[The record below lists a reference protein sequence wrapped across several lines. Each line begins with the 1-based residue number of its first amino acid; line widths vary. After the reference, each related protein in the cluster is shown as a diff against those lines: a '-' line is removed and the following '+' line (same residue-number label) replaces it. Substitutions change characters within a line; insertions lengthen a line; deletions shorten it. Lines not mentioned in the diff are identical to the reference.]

1 MINCQDVDRNNG
13 KVGNTNL
20 TVRLLVSCSGS
31 GTTKLLGLVSPR
43 VSDQQGP
50 IKLDEDVLDLL
61 LALLVNKLL
70 VVGDQGLGEG
80 LPDGVH
86 LGHVSAALHTD
97 ADVNVSKSTR
107 KLKDKI
113 VTKIQNRYLLIYTEL
128 QNSLPVLAKQK
139 HGLHQLE
146 LESLGLHLLQ
156 GAAIDLQET
165 LAPLAVGHG
174 GGGLLAAEHLD
185 RLDGLLLVSHRCF
198 CNKLKVNFKF
208 DNVRK

>member
-1 MINCQDVDRNNG
+1 MNCQDVDRNNG

-86 LGHVSAALHTD
+86 LGHVSATLHTD
-97 ADVNVSKSTR
+97 ADVNVSKPSNINKSDTGAETQACTR
-107 KLKDKI
+107 F
-113 VTKIQNRYLLIYTEL
+113 
-128 QNSLPVLAKQK
+128 
-139 HGLHQLE
+139 
-146 LESLGLHLLQ
+146 LGPNGHTCPFQ
-156 GAAIDLQET
+156 AEE
-165 LAPLAVGHG
+165 LAP
-174 GGGLLAAEHLD
+174 
-185 RLDGLLLVSHRCF
+185 
-198 CNKLKVNFKF
+198 
-208 DNVRK
+208 